1 MHTWPLTWHQRRSGS
16 LSPTTDCCSYAIL
29 YCSLCNAHII
39 HSWANK
45 EGKVH
50 NEIAVTIPGNGLL
63 KGKHILLGETCVVW
77 PGAGRG
83 GKLRHLKNR
92 GKTAGEGGVLLCLAA
107 DLGLAQGGK
116 TISRGLNYPLS
127 LAPPPPKKK
136 TWTVGT
142 RWIIGVHEGLCE
154 RQWAT

>member
-1 MHTWPLTWHQRRSGS
+1 MQYCTVT
-16 LSPTTDCCSYAIL
+16 YAMAIT
-29 YCSLCNAHII
+29 

-45 EGKVH
+45 EGKVQ

-63 KGKHILLGETCVVW
+63 KGRLILLGETCVVW

-116 TISRGLNYPLS
+116 TISRGPKLS
-127 LAPPPPKKK
+127 PFPCPPSPQEKK
-136 TWTVGT
+136 TAQWNWVDHRGT
-142 RWIIGVHEGLCE
+142 
-154 RQWAT
+154 